1 MSDKYESGPK
11 STGGLWMN
19 RNKQPNSK
27 QPDMVGNVVITTMQL
42 KKLIEQHK
50 ENQAN
55 PDADFELKIDIASW
69 DRVARQTSQ
78 EYKYL
83 STEVSVKK
91 KSSRPKDDMD
101 FE

>member
-1 MSDKYESGPK
+1 
-11 STGGLWMN
+11 MN

-27 QPDMVGNVVITTMQL
+27 QPDMVGNVVITSQQL
-42 KKLIEQHK
+42 KALIEQHK
-50 ENQAN
+50 ANVAN
-55 PDADFELKIDIASW
+55 PDPDFELKLDIASW